1 MPLLFLERFPWPSLR
16 TYTALSALA
25 LLGAGL
31 SAYRALSQAPGGEAG
46 TESDEPQRC
55 SGPRAL
61 DVAYYLLSDS
71 LCVWVSPGRR
81 RGLRA
86 RGLRG
91 WLASGSAS
99 AGTSPRP
106 GGGGRVRGVSRYCCL
121 KTARGIKKGLGW
133 VSSARPGPPPQP
145 FPFLPARGG
154 GAAFSREPR
163 EFSPRLVLLSLS
175 GPRSSWLGGLGEA
188 VGSVCRA
195 PRRLLGLSF
204 SKHCLTCTSRNLS
217 KGLSGI
223 RAQALPA
230 FINFLKK

>member
-31 SAYRALSQAPGGEAG
+31 SAYRALSQAPGGAAG
-46 TESDEPQRC
+46 TDPDEPQRC

-71 LCVWVSPGRR
+71 FCVWVSPGRR

-91 WLASGSAS
+91 WLAAGSAS

-106 GGGGRVRGVSRYCCL
+106 GGGRRVRAGVSLLLFENCSQD
-121 KTARGIKKGLGW
+121 KEGARLGFLCPPRAASAACSLPAWPGRWGSVGAEGLE
-133 VSSARPGPPPQP
+133 SSAHG
-145 FPFLPARGG
+145 LCL
-154 GAAFSREPR
+154 
-163 EFSPRLVLLSLS
+163 SP
-175 GPRSSWLGGLGEA
+175 
-188 VGSVCRA
+188 
-195 PRRLLGLSF
+195 
-204 SKHCLTCTSRNLS
+204 
-217 KGLSGI
+217 
-223 RAQALPA
+223 
-230 FINFLKK
+230 